1 MRRDRRNQY
10 MRDRA
15 ERRMQ
20 RRDRT
25 YGGMDYGYDYA
36 ESRGRYDSARGRDR
50 QYRQDHNMEYQ
61 QPRESMGMYYDD
73 MMDSRR
79 GSDYRGDY
87 RGSDYA
93 IRGIGRPR
101 EYNRRDRR
109 DYRDYAEDEEYDE
122 EYHEDL
128 KKWTE
133 KLKRYDRFNMPK
145 EQLMASAKQMGVRF
159 DDYDE
164 DEFYAVYLMQ
174 VSDYPTISNEP
185 HVYLGMA
192 KSWLEDKDIK
202 IEPSEKLCKY
212 MYEIAMAEE

>member
-1 MRRDRRNQY
+1 MRRDRRERY

-15 ERRMQ
+15 ERRM
-20 RRDRT
+20 RRDERRR
-25 YGGMDYGYDYA
+25 DYG
-36 ESRGRYDSARGRDR
+36 YDSARGRDR
-50 QYRQDHNMEYQ
+50 NQDYGMDY
-61 QPRESMGMYYDD
+61 QPRMYYDD

-87 RGSDYA
+87 GRNSDYA

-101 EYNRRDRR
+101 EYDRRDRN
-109 DYRDYAEDEEYDE
+109 DYPDYASDEYDK

-145 EQLMASAKQMGVRF
+145 EQLMASAKQMGVNF
-159 DDYDE
+159 NDYDE
-164 DEFYAVYLMQ
+164 DEFYAIYLMHL
-174 VSDYPTISNEP
+174 SDYPTLSNEP

-192 KSWLEDKDIK
+192 KSWLEDKDLN
-202 IEPSEKLCKY
+202 IEPSEKVCKY
-212 MYEIAMAEE
+212 LYEIVMADED

>member
-1 MRRDRRNQY
+1 MPRRDRKSKY
-10 MRDRA
+10 LRDRA
-15 ERRMQ
+15 ERRMMRRDQ
-20 RRDRT
+20 RRRD
-25 YGGMDYGYDYA
+25 MDYDYQSDYDYSSDYA
-36 ESRGRYDSARGRDR
+36 GGRDR
-50 QYRQDHNMEYQ
+50 QNGQDRNDYQ
-61 QPRESMGMYYDD
+61 QLGDRAYYQD
-73 MMDSRR
+73 MRDR
-79 GSDYRGDY
+79 

-101 EYNRRDRR
+101 KYDRRDRA
-109 DYRDYAEDEEYDE
+109 RDYAEDQENDK

-128 KKWTE
+128 KDWTK

-145 EQLMASAKQMGVRF
+145 EQLMASAKQMGVDF
-159 DDYDE
+159 EDYDE

-192 KSWLEDKDIK
+192 KSWLEDKDID

-212 MYEIAMAEE
+212 LYEIVMAEEDDD